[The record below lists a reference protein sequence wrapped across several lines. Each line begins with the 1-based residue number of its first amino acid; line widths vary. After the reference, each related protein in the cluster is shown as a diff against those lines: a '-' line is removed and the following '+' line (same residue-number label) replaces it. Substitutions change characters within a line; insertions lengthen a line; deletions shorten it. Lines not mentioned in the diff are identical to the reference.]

1 MSYGN
6 PYDPLNRNNLLSK
19 AVADQK
25 KVGGLGASNKPQ
37 YAVSPSLQPKGYDLK
52 IDIPDNTKGTLLAS
66 KDATSLINNNNDESK
81 TISGSLT
88 QKEHSNPG
96 ESYKGKVWSEMSGAE
111 KFQGGSAAALKIL
124 DTIDMLTGGQDKII
138 PGSGYAMSQGGY
150 NPEMYIGQGMGY

>member
-52 IDIPDNTKGTLLAS
+52 IDIPDNTKGTLHAS
-66 KDATSLINNNNDESK
+66 KDASS
-81 TISGSLT
+81 
-88 QKEHSNPG
+88 
-96 ESYKGKVWSEMSGAE
+96 
-111 KFQGGSAAALKIL
+111 
-124 DTIDMLTGGQDKII
+124 
-138 PGSGYAMSQGGY
+138 
-150 NPEMYIGQGMGY
+150 